1 MRPLFANEEPFEQH
15 YEIEEE
21 VGSGQF
27 ATVRRV
33 KNRATG
39 ERFAAKFIR
48 KRRYP
53 TSRRGVL
60 KSHIQREV
68 DILQTVAGHDSI
80 IQLIDLFENGHEMI
94 LVLELIS
101 GGELFDYVYT
111 NEYLTES
118 EAAQFI
124 YQILRAIKH
133 LHKQQI
139 AHLDIKPE
147 NILLKESGKAMI
159 KLIDFGLSRQLPPK
173 SCIREMVGTPE
184 FVAPEIINS
193 EPLQL
198 ATDIWALGVVTF
210 ILLSGASP
218 FLGKTREKTFANI
231 SAVNYKFPECSNF
244 SLIVKDFIGRMLV
257 RDVNRRAT
265 VDECLEHEWIK
276 MYILP
281 QQISNQLCMSSNK
294 NKSSILYLDDYNL
307 ENIKINYKK
316 YKNIISPIIS
326 QSKKKWRK
334 AYKSVRWCCSFL
346 KGIDDREQSR
356 YFKENDSVSS
366 AIFLACERG
375 ALPELRQF
383 VSSCFVELAHLKNEL
398 DETPLHVASGNGFE
412 DLVHFLLKCG
422 CNPNIGDGQG
432 DTPLIWASRNGHT
445 NVFKYLI
452 KSVEMVN
459 ITNKNKET
467 ALHIATRYTQGKA
480 VLALLEAGA
489 DPHLMD
495 KHLETSLHI
504 AAWDGQNGLLD
515 LLCRFSHFLDIQ
527 NSDGDSAL
535 HIAAIRGHLECLES
549 LLENGAQVDL
559 QNQSGQTALHM
570 ALSRGHVDI
579 AILLLGKGC
588 NSTIQDQNG
597 DTSLHLAAEK
607 GLFTIAQTICQLNIP
622 IDIQNSQGLSPLH
635 IAARFGSIE
644 IVRCLCLAG
653 ANIHLKTNDGMTA
666 EIVALAQE
674 HKHIAILLAKVKQEK
689 ERQKFVEQ
697 LTTIDI
703 PLKRIKLKVFGS
715 QGAGKT
721 RLIHSLQRPSSASS
735 LNSLVESVSR
745 RFSGSLFLSSSSTQT
760 VPTNKGNQNNSDQ
773 NSKTDCASSS
783 SATSDE
789 ASNSQQ
795 QLPPPNRHKTWP
807 YSNNIISGSKE
818 CKNGGQQGIDIQN
831 MSFSECGEFSVWN
844 FSGHEPSHICYDHF
858 VGNTD
863 CVHLVVTRCSDDPQD
878 EYKELLYW
886 LNFLKGRVTPS
897 EPIGHCG
904 LMARRAVV
912 AIVGTFWGKT
922 DSSSPSQPPITRN
935 EAEAMM
941 KTLKMRF
948 ETHFEIHPQLLL
960 VDLSS
965 QQDCEGLKELR
976 NFLVKSRESIL
987 QRLQRPLRLLDP
999 ALIFLEQLREKYS
1012 QFPCVTWNYFTY
1024 LIPSEV
1030 NPLASDGHCRQ
1041 LIQQLQLIGEVVYLR
1056 DECKELDYIVIS
1068 PEWLGTHL
1076 LGTLFSNQFAQ
1087 TNRTNGRLM
1096 FKDFAAAFPEVAD
1109 TGDLLQIMETL
1120 QICSLV
1126 EPDFEFPS
1134 FITSNPPIDI
1144 WQPNRPQF
1152 LYAGLRIKPARG
1164 MEQTMQAIFPRIQ
1177 VAMRKS
1183 MQDFQD
1189 PMDAELLQWKS
1200 CSKMLSGKMEAL
1212 IRLVGDSVE
1221 VQIRG
1226 PSSMSN
1232 SAIYFLED
1240 LANLVEQTA
1249 SEVAPG
1255 ISTERHFLSPK
1266 HLKEHRTNP
1275 ALFTP
1280 EVIMEM
1286 QLNESLIIVNSDG
1299 EQEEF
1304 TDVVCFGSTEVAGLL
1319 SLGIDISVAQLQPC
1333 TRSELAALLDPS
1345 DPMGRDWSILA
1356 VRLNL
1361 AEALPSVDS
1370 TGQSLS
1376 RTDQLLAEWAITSA
1390 GNASI
1395 GRLATILSE
1404 MGRDD
1409 VKQLLFRRI
1418 PLYLFN
1424 STPQMIIENNI
1435 VNNNEII

>member
-1 MRPLFANEEPFEQH
+1 MRL
-15 YEIEEE
+15 IRG
-21 VGSGQF
+21 GS
-27 ATVRRV
+27 
-33 KNRATG
+33 
-39 ERFAAKFIR
+39 
-48 KRRYP
+48 
-53 TSRRGVL
+53 L
-60 KSHIQREV
+60 H
-68 DILQTVAGHDSI
+68 GHS
-80 IQLIDLFENGHEMI
+80 
-94 LVLELIS
+94 S
-101 GGELFDYVYT
+101 SSSYY
-111 NEYLTES
+111 
-118 EAAQFI
+118 
-124 YQILRAIKH
+124 
-133 LHKQQI
+133 
-139 AHLDIKPE
+139 
-147 NILLKESGKAMI
+147 
-159 KLIDFGLSRQLPPK
+159 
-173 SCIREMVGTPE
+173 
-184 FVAPEIINS
+184 
-193 EPLQL
+193 
-198 ATDIWALGVVTF
+198 
-210 ILLSGASP
+210 
-218 FLGKTREKTFANI
+218 
-231 SAVNYKFPECSNF
+231 
-244 SLIVKDFIGRMLV
+244 
-257 RDVNRRAT
+257 
-265 VDECLEHEWIK
+265 
-276 MYILP
+276 
-281 QQISNQLCMSSNK
+281 SSNSAE
-294 NKSSILYLDDYNL
+294 NSSISFNSAEINNYFYEGRGGLMYLN
-307 ENIKINYKK
+307 
-316 YKNIISPIIS
+316 
-326 QSKKKWRK
+326 
-334 AYKSVRWCCSFL
+334 
-346 KGIDDREQSR
+346 
-356 YFKENDSVSS
+356 NDSVAS

-383 VSSCFVELAHLKNEL
+383 VSSCFIELANLKNEL
-398 DETPLHVASGNGFE
+398 EETPLHVASGNGFE
-412 DLVHFLLKCG
+412 ELVHFLLKCG

-432 DTPLIWASRNGHT
+432 DTPLIWAARNGHT
-445 NVFKYLI
+445 NVFKYLL
-452 KSVEMVN
+452 KSIEMVN
-459 ITNKNKET
+459 ATNKNQET

-579 AILLLGKGC
+579 AILLLGRGC

-597 DTSLHLAAEK
+597 DTPLHLAAEK

-635 IAARFGSIE
+635 VAARFGSIE

-653 ANIHLKTNDGMTA
+653 ANVHLKTNDGMTA

-674 HKHIAILLAKVKQEK
+674 HKHIAVLLGKVKQEK
-689 ERQKFVEQ
+689 EKQKFVEQ
-697 LTTIDI
+697 LTTLDI
-703 PLKRIKLKVFGS
+703 PLNRIKLKVFGS

-721 RLIHSLQRPSSASS
+721 RLIQALQRPSSASS

-745 RFSGSLFLSSSSTQT
+745 RFSGSLFLSSSTTQT
-760 VPTNKGNQNNSDQ
+760 GPPSVHSNKGNQNN
-773 NSKTDCASSS
+773 DCAFSSSTSDEGIHSATSSTSSTSS
-783 SATSDE
+783 SAI
-789 ASNSQQ
+789 NSQQQQ

-807 YSNNIISGSKE
+807 YSNNTISGNNNKE
-818 CKNGGQQGIDIQN
+818 FKNGQQGIDIQN
-831 MSFSECGEFSVWN
+831 MSFTECGEFSVWN

-886 LNFLKGRVTPS
+886 LNFLKGRVTPT

-912 AIVGTFWGKT
+912 AIVGTFCGT
-922 DSSSPSQPPITRN
+922 DSSSSSSPSSPSQPPITLN

-960 VDLSS
+960 VDLSA
-965 QQDCEGLKELR
+965 QTDCKGLKELR

-999 ALIFLEQLREKYS
+999 ALFFLEQLREKYS

-1096 FKDFAAAFPEVAD
+1096 FEDFAAAFPEVAD

-1126 EPDFEFPS
+1126 EPDFEFPA
-1134 FITSNPPIDI
+1134 FITCNPPIDI

-1177 VAMRKS
+1177 VSMRKS

-1189 PMDAELLQWKS
+1189 SLDAELLQWKG

-1212 IRLVGDSVE
+1212 VRLIGDSVE

-1240 LANLVEQTA
+1240 LTNLVEQTA
-1249 SEVAPG
+1249 AEVAPG
-1255 ISTERHFLSPK
+1255 ISIERHFLSPK

-1275 ALFTP
+1275 ASFTP

-1286 QLNESLIIVNSDG
+1286 QLNESLIIENSDG

-1376 RTDQLLAEWAITSA
+1376 RTDQLLAEWAITTA

-1409 VKQLLFRRI
+1409 VKQLLFRRV

-1424 STPQMIIENNI
+1424 STPQIITENNI